1 MVGKNARLNDP
12 ALKGLEK
19 VVCVADN
26 PRAAPHP
33 PVNKVSTFSF
43 GSKLQRA

>member
-19 VVCVADN
+19 RSALRIIRERRRIR
-26 PRAAPHP
+26 P
-33 PVNKVSTFSF
+33 
-43 GSKLQRA
+43 